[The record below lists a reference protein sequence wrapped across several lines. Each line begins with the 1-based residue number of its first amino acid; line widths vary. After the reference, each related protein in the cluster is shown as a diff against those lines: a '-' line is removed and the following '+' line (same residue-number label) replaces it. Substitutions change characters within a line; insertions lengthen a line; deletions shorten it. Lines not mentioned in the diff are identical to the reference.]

1 MLGAMFFICV
11 SFAQVTNDT
20 VNRVSIPEVKFNPMT
35 LEGQSRVSAEAES
48 NVYSRL
54 AAQYK
59 CDIVVYREDKIESAV
74 SIDKWNAGGEKGYIE
89 IVYCWPE
96 ATRRC
101 ATLVRRHSPDG
112 RLVSVE
118 ITEKLFSLFD
128 AERKLLRAKYLK
140 ELGMTEEEAMK
151 DVIKGEYEKQL
162 RQLKE
167 SGMREEAA
175 KLIAQQRVES
185 LQWRERLRKAREERD
200 EISSN
205 STKAYQSLSNF
216 NARLSNHVHKMG
228 GLAGLRLGRENAE
241 EEAERK
247 KFFPPLMPFPEA
259 VEKAKNGDGAAL
271 YALAL
276 HYAKGKEISQDTEN
290 ARHYLKKA
298 AEADYPAAV
307 LIDAITKEE
316 EIKGVGGSR
325 IDPETGKSDGFSRIS
340 FTGWRYRNEKDPIKD
355 TNVVN
360 AVRSGYKKAASL
372 GLSIATNKLARFE
385 KCIKEIR
392 EAADM
397 KEKNA
402 ALARELMTAAEKK
415 REIEQEESAQKAA
428 EKD

>member
-1 MLGAMFFICV
+1 MKRTVMLGAMFFICV

-59 CDIVVYREDKIESAV
+59 CDIVVYREETIESAV

-151 DVIKGEYEKQL
+151 EA
-162 RQLKE
+162 LKK
-167 SGMREEAA
+167 SGMREEDVKRMSQEREAQRAA
-175 KLIAQQRVES
+175 LIEIQEQ
-185 LQWRERLRKAREERD
+185 LRKQREGREAAREK

-205 STKAYQSLSNF
+205 STNAYQSLSNL
-216 NARLSNHVHKMG
+216 NARLSNQLQMSRMG
-228 GLAGLRLGRENAE
+228 GLARLRLGRERAKREKAE
-241 EEAERK
+241 EKAERE
-247 KFFPPLMPFPEA
+247 KFFPPLMPFAEA

-276 HYAKGKEISQDTEN
+276 HYAKGKEISQDIEK
-290 ARHYLKKA
+290 ARRYLKKA
-298 AEADYPAAV
+298 AETNYPAAI
-307 LIDAITKEE
+307 LMETISKAQ
-316 EIKGVGGSR
+316 EIKGVSR
-325 IDPETGKSDGFSRIS
+325 SDIDPETGRSDGFSDIS
-340 FTGWRYRNEKDPIKD
+340 FIGWRHRNEKDPIKD
-355 TNVVN
+355 VESVET
-360 AVRSGYKKAASL
+360 VRSGYKKAAAL
-372 GLSIATNKLARFE
+372 GLSIATDELAHFE
-385 KCIKEIR
+385 KRIAEIKN
-392 EAADM
+392 AADL
-397 KEKNA
+397 KVKNE
-402 ALARELMTAAEKK
+402 ALARELE
-415 REIEQEESAQKAA
+415 
-428 EKD
+428 